1 MERNSNKITKEILVR
16 LSQDD
21 ETAFDVIYWS
31 YNTHVYNF
39 ANSLLYSPSAA
50 QDITQNVFLK
60 IWEKRHEIDPEQN
73 FNAYLFTIAR
83 NLVYKE
89 TEHRLLAEQITLEL
103 REGRDEVDCSTEQE
117 LDMHFTEAYY
127 RRLVE
132 ALPPARREIFKLSR
146 FQKMSNKEIA
156 ARLSLSEKTVETQL
170 YRATSYLK
178 KYLLTEEG
186 AGMIILFLVNQW

>member
-39 ANSLLYSPSAA
+39 ANSLLYSSSAA

-73 FNAYLFTIAR
+73 FNAYLFTI
-83 NLVYKE
+83 
-89 TEHRLLAEQITLEL
+89 
-103 REGRDEVDCSTEQE
+103 
-117 LDMHFTEAYY
+117 
-127 RRLVE
+127 
-132 ALPPARREIFKLSR
+132 PAIWFIRKPNIVCLQNR
-146 FQKMSNKEIA
+146 
-156 ARLSLSEKTVETQL
+156 
-170 YRATSYLK
+170 
-178 KYLLTEEG
+178 
-186 AGMIILFLVNQW
+186 

>member
-73 FNAYLFTIAR
+73 FNAYLFTI
-83 NLVYKE
+83 
-89 TEHRLLAEQITLEL
+89 
-103 REGRDEVDCSTEQE
+103 
-117 LDMHFTEAYY
+117 
-127 RRLVE
+127 
-132 ALPPARREIFKLSR
+132 PAIWFIRKPNIVCLQNR
-146 FQKMSNKEIA
+146 
-156 ARLSLSEKTVETQL
+156 
-170 YRATSYLK
+170 
-178 KYLLTEEG
+178 
-186 AGMIILFLVNQW
+186 